1 MKKIICLLLCVLM
14 TALCLA
20 GCGKTAPA
28 APDGPAYSESGEFV
42 LSGDGFAPAAASDG
56 DCRVFYEIFVGSFS
70 DSDGDGVGDLRGII
84 DRMDYLNDGDPDSG
98 LSLGVEGLWLT
109 PIFESPSYHKYDISD
124 FYKVDPAFG
133 TAEDLKE
140 LADLCHARGVK
151 LILDLP
157 INHTSSGN
165 LWFIQFRASHKSGDT
180 ANPYYDFY
188 TWCTEAEKP
197 SDRAFNR
204 IPETTEYYE
213 CNFWDQ
219 MPELNFDNPAVREAV
234 VDVARTWLEL
244 GVDGF
249 RFDAA
254 KYVYYG
260 DHARNLEFWIWYMD
274 ELRAIKPD
282 LYTVAEVWDPDGI
295 TDLYYP
301 ALNCFNFTVS
311 QVSGLIASAAK
322 GGDAGRYTAYVES
335 YLDRVKSL
343 RADATIVPFV
353 ANHDTDR
360 AAGFLPLSDGS
371 MRMAAN
377 LYLLGP
383 GSPFIYYGEEI
394 GMKGTRGNANTD
406 SNRRLAM
413 LWGDGDTVK
422 DPVGSTYDA
431 SKQPNGTVADQ
442 IGDPSSLFTY
452 YKTLL
457 MIRRANPEI
466 ASGDYRALS
475 FEGSKLGGFTSTLAG
490 STVCVLHNTTAEP
503 ITVDL
508 VDAGLDFSE
517 LRAAVGPG
525 GATLEGTTLTI
536 GAQTS
541 VVLR

>member
-1 MKKIICLLLCVLM
+1 MFLAVLLMLGTL
-14 TALCLA
+14 
-20 GCGKTAPA
+20 GCTRPVEKEPEPPA
-28 APDGPAYSESGEFV
+28 AMVDPVDDNYRTFYQVFV
-42 LSGDGFAPAAASDG
+42 S
-56 DCRVFYEIFVGSFS
+56 SFS
-70 DSDGDGVGDLRGII
+70 DGNGDGIGDLRGLIQRI
-84 DRMDYLNDGDPDSG
+84 DYLNDGNIHSG
-98 LSLGVEGLWLT
+98 KSLGIQGIWLS
-109 PIFESPSYHKYDISD
+109 PIFTSPSYHKYDTKDYYEID
-124 FYKVDPAFG
+124 WRFG
-133 TAEDLKE
+133 TEEDLKE
-140 LADLCHARGVK
+140 LIQLCDQRNIK
-151 LILDLP
+151 LILDLV
-157 INHTSSGN
+157 INHTSSQHP
-165 LWFIQFRASHKSGDT
+165 WFTEFKEARSTGDT
-180 ANPYYDFY
+180 ENPYYDYY
-188 TWCTEAEKP
+188 TCVATADKVNGITYQKIAGVDWW
-197 SDRAFNR
+197 
-204 IPETTEYYE
+204 YE
-213 CNFWDQ
+213 CNFSGD
-219 MPELNFDNPAVREAV
+219 MPELNYDNPAVREQMLE
-234 VDVARTWLEL
+234 VAKYYLDL
-244 GVDGF
+244 GIDGF
-249 RFDAA
+249 RFDAV
-254 KYVYYG
+254 KYIYYG
-260 DHARNLEFWIWYMD
+260 EHAKNLEFWKWYLD
-274 ELRAIKPD
+274 ELKAVDPE
-282 LYTVAEVWDPDGI
+282 LYTVGEVWDPDGI

-335 YLDRVKSL
+335 YLDRVKGL

-413 LWGDGDTVK
+413 LWGDGDAVK

-442 IGDPSSLFTY
+442 IGDPNSLYTY

-475 FEGSKLGGFTSTLAG
+475 FEGSKLGGFTSTLDG
-490 STVCVLHNTTAEP
+490 STVCVLHNTTADP

-508 VDAGLDFSE
+508 AAAGLSFSE

-541 VVLR
+541 VVLK